1 MNRCSPPQ
9 VLCFGEA
16 LIDRLGPLG
25 GDPASDRPLQDCLGG
40 APANVAC
47 ALARLGSGAALIGRL
62 GNDGIAAAFNQ
73 LFAERGVDTTA
84 LQSDPLRPSRIV
96 LVRRDA
102 DGERSFGGFSGDQG
116 AGFADQAIEA
126 AALASPL
133 EPLLEGARWLLIG
146 TIPLA
151 SPASAAALQLAIDRA
166 SARGVALA
174 IDLNW
179 RPTFWSCG
187 AAEALESIRPL
198 LSHAALLKFSAEEA
212 DWIAGSRDPAA
223 ISAGLPQKPAVIV
236 TDGANGLAW
245 WLGGQAGSMAAFK
258 LEVVDTT
265 GAGDAFL
272 AGLLHRL
279 CLDPSLLTAAE
290 NTTANPDGVR
300 QAMRFGSACGALVC
314 AGSGAIEPQPSAAE
328 VETFLQQFSAD
339 SSGAN
344 PENPPA

>member
-1 MNRCSPPQ
+1 MIQRPPPQ

-25 GDPASDRPLQDCLGG
+25 GDPARDRPLQDGLGG

-62 GNDGIAAAFNQ
+62 GNDGIAAAFNK
-73 LFAERGVDTTA
+73 LFAERGVNTTA
-84 LQSDPLRPSRIV
+84 LQSDPHRPSRIV

-133 EPLLEGARWLLIG
+133 EPLLDGAQWLLVG

-151 SPASAAALQLAIDRA
+151 SPTSAAALQLVIDRA
-166 SARGVALA
+166 AARDVALA

-179 RPTFWSCG
+179 RPTFWSCS
-187 AAEALESIRPL
+187 AAEALASIRPL
-198 LSHAALLKFSAEEA
+198 LSRAALLKFSAEEA
-212 DWIAGSRDPAA
+212 DWIAGSREPAA
-223 ISAGLPQKPAVIV
+223 ISAGLPQKPAVVV

-245 WLGGQAGSMAAFK
+245 YLGGQAGSMAAFK
-258 LEVVDTT
+258 LEAFKLAVVDTT

-279 CLDPSLLTAAE
+279 CLDPGLLTAEE
-290 NTTANPDGVR
+290 NIAANSERVR

-314 AGSGAIEPQPSAAE
+314 AGSGAIEPQPSTAQVLEFLAA
-328 VETFLQQFSAD
+328 A
-339 SSGAN
+339 
-344 PENPPA
+344 PEPSHR